1 MTRQATWMI
10 MIGRDMA
17 LWPYSGWLA
26 LEAVRHSGEGH
37 SLKGYTQP

>member
-1 MTRQATWMI
+1 MTSQATWMI

-26 LEAVRHSGEGH
+26 LEAVRRSSEWHT
-37 SLKGYTQP
+37 LKGCTQP